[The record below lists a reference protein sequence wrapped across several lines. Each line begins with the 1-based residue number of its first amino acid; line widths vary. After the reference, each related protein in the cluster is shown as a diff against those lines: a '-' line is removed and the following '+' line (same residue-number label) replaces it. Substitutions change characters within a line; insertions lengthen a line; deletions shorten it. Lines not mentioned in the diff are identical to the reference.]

1 MAANVELL
9 DEEIQL
15 IISQLNEILAGD
27 RNADGISFKKRWYEH
42 SE

>member
-15 IISQLNEILAGD
+15 IIAQLNKILAGD
-27 RNADGISFKKRWYEH
+27 RNTDGISFKKRWYEH